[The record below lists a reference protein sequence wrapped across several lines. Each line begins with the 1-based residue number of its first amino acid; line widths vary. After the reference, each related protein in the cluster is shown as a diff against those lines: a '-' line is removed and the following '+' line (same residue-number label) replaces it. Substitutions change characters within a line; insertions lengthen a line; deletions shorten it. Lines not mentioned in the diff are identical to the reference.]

1 MAVGAPASPAPTGL
15 LQWPLVKLQ
24 AAAATAWPGI
34 TLQVV
39 DEIDSTN
46 TELLR
51 RARAGDEAATAL
63 VAERQTAGRG
73 RIGRQWHS
81 EAGASLTFS
90 VSVPLQP
97 PSWAGLSLA
106 VGLSLAES
114 LHPTIGLKWPNDLWW
129 RDRKLGGILIE
140 TLGTGAPRRAIV
152 GVGLNVSAP
161 PQSVPELR
169 TPATSL
175 HEALGPVLAP
185 DVLLQVLPPLLRALA
200 AFEQQGF
207 APLRERFHTRDVLRG
222 RAVQLS
228 DGAQGSALR
237 VDDEGVL
244 WVQTAA
250 GVHPIASGEVSVRP
264 RAG

>member
-1 MAVGAPASPAPTGL
+1 MGAPASSAPADL
-15 LQWPLVKLQ
+15 LDWPLAELQ
-24 AAAATAWPGI
+24 FAAAAAWPGMM
-34 TLQVV
+34 LQVIG
-39 DEIDSTN
+39 EIDSTN
-46 TELLR
+46 TELMR
-51 RARAGDEAATAL
+51 RARAGDEAPTVL

-73 RIGRQWHS
+73 RLGRQWYS
-81 EAGASLTFS
+81 AAGASLTFS
-90 VSVPLQP
+90 IGVPLQP
-97 PSWAGLSLA
+97 ANWGGLSLA

-129 RDRKLGGILIE
+129 RDHKLGGILIE

-152 GVGLNVSAP
+152 GVGLNVGAP
-161 PQSVPELR
+161 PQTTPQLR
-169 TPATSL
+169 TPAASL
-175 HEALGPVLAP
+175 HEAVGPVLAP

-222 RAVQLS
+222 RSVQLA
-228 DGAQGSALR
+228 DGTQGSALG
-237 VDDEGVL
+237 VDAEGVL

-250 GVHPIASGEVSVRP
+250 GVYPVASGEVSVRP

>member
-1 MAVGAPASPAPTGL
+1 MGAPAFPAPADL
-15 LQWPLVKLQ
+15 RHWPLAELQ
-24 AAAATAWPGI
+24 AAAAAAWPGMA
-34 TLQVV
+34 LQVV

-46 TELLR
+46 TELMR
-51 RARAGDEAATAL
+51 RARAGDVAPSVL

-73 RIGRQWHS
+73 RLGRQWHS

-90 VSVPLQP
+90 IGVPLQP
-97 PSWAGLSLA
+97 ANWAGLSLV

-152 GVGLNVSAP
+152 GVGLNVGAP
-161 PQSVPELR
+161 PQSAPELR

-175 HEALGPVLAP
+175 HEAVGPVQAP

-200 AFEQQGF
+200 AFEQEGF
-207 APLRERFHTRDVLRG
+207 APLRERFHARDVLRG
-222 RAVQLS
+222 RAVQLA
-228 DGAQGSALR
+228 DGAQGSALG
-237 VDDEGVL
+237 VDGEGVL

-250 GVHPIASGEVSVRP
+250 GVHSIASGEVSVRP